1 MYLPCRCID
10 KQSGSCHVD
19 LRNCPQSSDDLMLT
33 FTDFQCLGPVK
44 FKAT

>member
-1 MYLPCRCID
+1 MYLPRRFID

-19 LRNCPQSSDDLMLT
+19 LRNCPRSSDDLMLT
-33 FTDFQCLGPVK
+33 FTDFQRLGPVR